1 MFAEVKANEIQF
13 DDQGIIK
20 SIRGSRF
27 ASEGKATYVKRII
40 NDLNCAPMEVLFVGN
55 SLNDNWASQSGAR
68 TLCVNPADVDFT
80 NTLVWTEF
88 IKEMGMLRALD
99 AMSRAGVR
107 STIAAVE
114 LLAHRYR
121 AVLTCA
127 AIPDDRPAHPFNF
140 KSANLRDL
148 FELGRTEAMS
158 GQAFR
163 RTARGPWREVDRLAG
178 AQAA

>member
-1 MFAEVKANEIQF
+1 MKPVEL
-13 DDQGIIK
+13 
-20 SIRGSRF
+20 
-27 ASEGKATYVKRII
+27 YLII
-40 NDLNCAPMEVLFVGN
+40 NGN
-55 SLNDNWASQSGAR
+55 LDPASRPIRRGAIP
-68 TLCVNPADVDFT
+68 T
-80 NTLVWTEF
+80 
-88 IKEMGMLRALD
+88 MLRALD

-163 RTARGPWREVDRLAG
+163 RTARGPWREVDRLTG
-178 AQAA
+178 ARAA